1 MATYTSN
8 YQLHQWAPEDDF
20 LRTDFNED
28 FAKIDMGI
36 AAAMAEAAV
45 KSRAVSGSYSGNG
58 STRSVNLGF
67 QPQAVL
73 VENWRGT
80 AVNAGM
86 RGLGLWGNP
95 LNPEAGSL
103 TLTETGFTA
112 GQNCCSSG
120 VTYYYLAV
128 K

>member
-8 YQLHQWAPEDDF
+8 YQLHQWAPEDNF

-28 FAKIDMGI
+28 FAKIDTGI

-73 VENWRGT
+73 
-80 AVNAGM
+80 
-86 RGLGLWGNP
+86 GLWGKP

>member
-1 MATYTSN
+1 MNRADAPAAPWYAARPAPVQT
-8 YQLHQWAPEDDF
+8 LHVHSRYVDGADT
-20 LRTDFNED
+20 L
-28 FAKIDMGI
+28 
-36 AAAMAEAAV
+36 AAMAEAAV

-86 RGLGLWGNP
+86 RGLGLWGKP